1 MMTSSEGP
9 LFSLPSCPPTLNPPL
24 PVAEMKRFMGVYF
37 CMGVTRQRAL
47 RDHWQ
52 TKQSVNWAVIP

>member
-1 MMTSSEGP
+1 
-9 LFSLPSCPPTLNPPL
+9 
-24 PVAEMKRFMGVYF
+24 VAEMKRFMGVYF